1 MGKKTLNRNKKENP
15 PKRWDKIIGAVTL
28 LTIVI
33 FGFIIYNDY
42 NGSSSKTAS
51 VNAEKNT
58 VKQTESEKVTKAETD
73 TKKNSNRTQV
83 QGNPTV
89 CIDAAHG
96 GSSTGGASGNY
107 TEKAITLS
115 VALKVKEYL
124 EESGVNV
131 VMTRTSDKDVTNE
144 QRVKTCNDSK
154 ASVMVS
160 IHMNSADKTVTAKGA
175 ECWVHTKKPADS
187 QKLAEDIL
195 KQLKSEAGFNDRG
208 VKYGTVADNKEN
220 YYINSHSSCAS
231 MVLQLGFITDSTD
244 VKLVTDKLDT
254 TATAI
259 ADGIVEYLN
268 GKAH

>member
-1 MGKKTLNRNKKENP
+1 M
-15 PKRWDKIIGAVTL
+15 
-28 LTIVI
+28 
-33 FGFIIYNDY
+33 
-42 NGSSSKTAS
+42 
-51 VNAEKNT
+51 
-58 VKQTESEKVTKAETD
+58 
-73 TKKNSNRTQV
+73 
-83 QGNPTV
+83 
-89 CIDAAHG
+89 
-96 GSSTGGASGNY
+96 GGASGNY

-154 ASVMVS
+154 ASAMVS

-208 VKYGTVADNKEN
+208 VKYGTIADNKEN

>member
-1 MGKKTLNRNKKENP
+1 
-15 PKRWDKIIGAVTL
+15 
-28 LTIVI
+28 
-33 FGFIIYNDY
+33 
-42 NGSSSKTAS
+42 
-51 VNAEKNT
+51 
-58 VKQTESEKVTKAETD
+58 
-73 TKKNSNRTQV
+73 
-83 QGNPTV
+83 
-89 CIDAAHG
+89 
-96 GSSTGGASGNY
+96 
-107 TEKAITLS
+107 
-115 VALKVKEYL
+115 
-124 EESGVNV
+124 
-131 VMTRTSDKDVTNE
+131 
-144 QRVKTCNDSK
+144 
-154 ASVMVS
+154 MVS

-208 VKYGTVADNKEN
+208 VKYGTVADNKKN